1 MRGRAKGLTVGR
13 KNWLSVVDAG
23 ASPPYESARRGAAD
37 GRSITERKRGGPP
50 SSLEEQAK
58 ILAVYAAPFSAESIG
73 RPRDLQRG
81 LLCRH
86 RLGGKPNGSLLCA
99 RCDAGQPISMTGRT
113 GVSAPERDMLEALAS
128 THADRLSPWETD
140 FVEDNQDAE
149 TLTARQRAK
158 LCEIWGRVHRGG
170 YR

>member
-58 ILAVYAAPFSAESIG
+58 ILAVYAAPFSAESI
-73 RPRDLQRG
+73 RCPRDLQRG
-81 LLCRH
+81 LLC
-86 RLGGKPNGSLLCA
+86 A
-99 RCDAGQPISMTGRT
+99 RCDAGRPVSTTGRT

-128 THADRLSPWETD
+128 THTDRLSPWEAD
-140 FVEDNQDAE
+140 FVEDNVEAE
-149 TLTARQRAK
+149 GLTDK
-158 LCEIWGRVHRGG
+158 
-170 YR
+170 